1 VSEAQLCE
9 LLGRHG
15 HTVAEAVSTSDDPRR
30 LAAAAGDV
38 VVVAGGDGTV
48 STAARVLARQHR
60 PMALLPMGTAN
71 NIARSLGVHGTRDE
85 VIDRWATASRRPFD
99 LGRATGPW
107 GERWFLE
114 AVGGGL
120 VAHSIRAFEC
130 HRRESNRPQHDE
142 LLDAVRM
149 HVEVLSRLEPCH
161 WEMTLDGAPLSGE
174 YLLVAVLNIP
184 NIGPNLE
191 FCPHTDPSDG
201 WFSVVMV
208 GEEHRP
214 ALERLLNSR
223 AEAREAWVG
232 LECRRATRV
241 EMSRGDR
248 LHIDDAVFDWPAAAR
263 VSIHVEPGALDV
275 LV

>member
-1 VSEAQLCE
+1 
-9 LLGRHG
+9 
-15 HTVAEAVSTSDDPRR
+15 
-30 LAAAAGDV
+30 
-38 VVVAGGDGTV
+38 
-48 STAARVLARQHR
+48 
-60 PMALLPMGTAN
+60 MGTAN
-71 NIARSLGVHGTRDE
+71 NIARSLSVHGTRDE

-130 HRRESNRPQHDE
+130 QRRESNRPQHDE